1 MEITFYDLREKK
13 VEPKRLRASE
23 ERSRYDEDDYYED
36 TPVEEP
42 ETVTGPR
49 ALVGMGQLS
58 AAKRER
64 DKERRRQKEIEFK
77 RQRERERVKKE
88 PVRRALPSE
97 PSIPSADPNSAEAK
111 KKEQK
116 LRERERE
123 NEKNREKQLRERQ
136 LREREKRG
144 AQRNSRQP
152 EDYRELR
159 ERQHEKERERRKR
172 RETYAGGEYERDR
185 DEYVNSRRS
194 KHTRGISHSPIP
206 PQSQH
211 PHPYNQQNHHNYAR
225 SGRGPSPIPPHRG
238 GDRGDRGPSPLPP
251 HRGGDRGDR
260 GPSPLPPHR
269 GGDRGDR
276 GPSPLPPYRGGD
288 RGDRG
293 PSPLPPYRDGD
304 RGDRGPS
311 PLPPYRGGRGPSPI
325 PPRRGDRGH
334 SPIFSHHGN
343 TDPREYSPVPP
354 FNGNNDTRGC
364 SPIPP
369 RRGDREGQSPIPPS
383 RMESGGQSPIPPM
396 RSERAGN
403 SPIPPHRRLTAY
415 EVANQYGVDQYPT
428 DYDDI
433 DDSYGSQLQ
442 LQLTQSQP
450 APLQISK
457 SLQTQPFYSNPN
469 TSKQQLYSNPNPN
482 PNNSIANLYSHPNSS
497 ATKLYSHPNSSFVDL
512 PVPDGPPPP
521 PPPHRHIQGQSSN
534 PQLRHQPSMMMNNQ
548 PPQLN
553 QLLLKHQPSN
563 MTLKH
568 KPSQMQIA
576 MVNQKPP
583 RQLKH
588 QASVAD
594 WAASHDIE
602 IAPQKVPQ
610 APPALPPKVSQLQ
623 GRPRAPS
630 STYTSAPDFEALSKP
645 DAPNNDEFDDTG
657 RFVPGALPP
666 KPTHK
671 ITQKSDIDTLT
682 GDGNSGALVPAGYN
696 YGTANLPA
704 YRKPFGNLRPRSDSD
719 STAMVITSQKQRPP
733 PPQYNSAANSRRNSF
748 IGIHPIP
755 PSLIPGIDPTLA
767 ELIADDERRQWQV
780 TGVQQSTASEVPQ
793 QQESSGQSQLQQPHA
808 PPAPYV
814 EEVNDREDG
823 GRRRSANG
831 AVALK
836 MIDGKGPA
844 DGLVDGPTQ
853 AQAQTQLPALETQ
866 LVKHRV
872 SYRPPPKQL
881 EQYPLL
887 SHKLPLR
894 AQAHPLTLA
903 AKSDAPLVAPSNI
916 NSAAANNSNRG
927 VAEALLPPIE
937 PPPQPPSRAKTK
949 RLDGIPFNPDAY
961 NIINPKPSKMP
972 PPTRGGTIIRT
983 ANGGTM
989 ASTTMI
995 ATNSRKPDEILPPE
1009 TFAPEPE
1016 PKPKSA
1022 ATLQAEFD
1030 AEMQLQLR
1038 KARGVNGAREMALAQ
1053 TNLPPAYPAP
1063 KFPISIPERGS
1074 SSRTGTKKRLALPP
1088 TDSVPP
1094 PPPPGHQT
1102 LTIVQNPGNISPT
1115 KAGTVRSKLQKLRPQ
1130 KSTDM
1135 YMATSPSGQPLSGY
1149 LNQAQ
1154 QQQQQAASLSMQ
1166 IAQHEARMKREAE
1179 HAAQR
1184 RVAAEARTRE
1194 LKTHREAAA
1203 AAGYRHSMAGP
1214 PPSSATGTGGLA
1226 GYTNSYARHSMA
1238 ALPGPPGFADGNSSI
1253 GGEDD
1258 GTGGAMV
1265 LHRHRSAEPI
1275 WDGGG
1280 RRSYDGSY
1288 NLSRAPSHNELNDGY
1303 DQGIVLYRP
1312 SGGGSSQGNGSGPG
1326 TGVGE
1331 GNMGYGGGGYTSGYG
1346 SNMSTSGSAA
1356 SRGDS
1361 ARGGAPP
1368 PIHAPRGPTDIMGGY
1383 SSGGGEHPGGGY
1395 DESMALMSR
1404 EEWLLS
1410 QELRGISIGV
1420 GNSGGR
1426 AGGGGGTVAR
1436 RSGGRGY

>member
-1 MEITFYDLREKK
+1 MFKGKYAGEIRVEITFYDLREKK

-23 ERSRYDEDDYYED
+23 ERGGYSEDDYYED
-36 TPVEEP
+36 TPMEEP
-42 ETVTGPR
+42 EMVTGPR

-64 DKERRRQKEIEFK
+64 DKERRRQKEIDFK
-77 RQRERERVKKE
+77 KQRERERMKKE

-123 NEKNREKQLRERQ
+123 NEKNRERQ
-136 LREREKRG
+136 LRERERRG
-144 AQRNSRQP
+144 AQRTSRHP
-152 EDYRELR
+152 EDYERARERELR
-159 ERQHEKERERRKR
+159 ERHQEKERERRKR

-185 DEYVNSRRS
+185 DEYVSSRRS

-206 PQSQH
+206 PQSQNSH
-211 PHPYNQQNHHNYAR
+211 YYNHHNHNSYAR
-225 SGRGPSPIPPHRG
+225 GSRGPSPIPPHRG

-251 HRGGDRGDR
+251 
-260 GPSPLPPHR
+260 
-269 GGDRGDR
+269 
-276 GPSPLPPYRGGD
+276 
-288 RGDRG
+288 
-293 PSPLPPYRDGD
+293 
-304 RGDRGPS
+304 
-311 PLPPYRGGRGPSPI
+311 YRGGRGLSPI

-343 TDPREYSPVPP
+343 TDPRGYSPIPP
-354 FNGNNDTRGC
+354 FNGSNDTRGS

-369 RRGDREGQSPIPPS
+369 RRGDRGGQSPIPPS
-383 RMESGGQSPIPPM
+383 RRESGGHSPIPPM

-403 SPIPPHRRLTAY
+403 SPIPPHRRLTAH
-415 EVANQYGVDQYPT
+415 EMANQYGVDQYHT
-428 DYDDI
+428 DYDDV
-433 DDSYGSQLQ
+433 DDSYGAP
-442 LQLTQSQP
+442 LQLTQSHPLALPPPHQVSRGSQP
-450 APLQISK
+450 ALPP
-457 SLQTQPFYSNPN
+457 LQTQPFYNNPN
-469 TSKQQLYSNPNPN
+469 TSKQQLYSNPN
-482 PNNSIANLYSHPNSS
+482 SSTAKLYSHPNNS
-497 ATKLYSHPNSSFVDL
+497 ATKLYSHPNNSFVD
-512 PVPDGPPPP
+512 PPSPDGPPPP
-521 PPPHRHIQGQSSN
+521 PPPHRHIQGQPSN
-534 PQLRHQPSMMMNNQ
+534 PQLGHQPSMVMNNQ
-548 PPQLN
+548 HPQQS

-563 MTLKH
+563 MALKH

-576 MVNQKPP
+576 MVNQKPH

-588 QASVAD
+588 QPSVAD
-594 WAASHDIE
+594 WAASQDIE

-610 APPALPPKVSQLQ
+610 APPAVLPKVSQLQ

-630 STYTSAPDFEALSKP
+630 STYTSAPDFDALNKP
-645 DAPNNDEFDDTG
+645 GAPNNDEFDDTG
-657 RFVPGALPP
+657 RFAPGALPP
-666 KPTHK
+666 KPM
-671 ITQKSDIDTLT
+671 QKVSLKADVDTLI
-682 GDGNSGALVPAGYN
+682 GDGNAGALVPAGYN
-696 YGTANLPA
+696 YGTANPPA
-704 YRKPFGNLRPRSDSD
+704 YRKPPFGNPRPRSDSD

-748 IGIHPIP
+748 IGMHPIP
-755 PSLIPGIDPTLA
+755 LSLIPGIDPTLA
-767 ELIADDERRQWQV
+767 ELIADDERRRWQMN
-780 TGVQQSTASEVPQ
+780 GLQQSTAGEVPQ
-793 QQESSGQSQLQQPHA
+793 QQEPSGQPQLQQPHA

-836 MIDGKGPA
+836 MIDGKGPTG
-844 DGLVDGPTQ
+844 GLVDGPTH
-853 AQAQTQLPALETQ
+853 AQAQTQPHSLETQ

-887 SHKLPLR
+887 SHKFPPR

-903 AKSDAPLVAPSNI
+903 AKSDVSPIAPSNI
-916 NSAAANNSNRG
+916 NSAAASSSNRG
-927 VAEALLPPIE
+927 VTETLLPPIE
-937 PPPQPPSRAKTK
+937 PSPQPPPRAKTK
-949 RLDGIPFNPDAY
+949 RLDGIPFSPDAY

-983 ANGGTM
+983 PNGGTITN
-989 ASTTMI
+989 TTMI

-1009 TFAPEPE
+1009 SFAPEPE

-1022 ATLQAEFD
+1022 ATLQAEMD
-1030 AEMQLQLR
+1030 AEMQIQLR
-1038 KARGVNGAREMALAQ
+1038 KSRGINGAREMALGQ

-1063 KFPISIPERGS
+1063 KLPVSIPERGS
-1074 SSRTGTKKRLALPP
+1074 SSRVGTKKQLALPP

-1102 LTIVQNPGNISPT
+1102 LTIVQNPGKISPT

-1135 YMATSPSGQPLSGY
+1135 YTAASSSGQPLSGY

-1154 QQQQQAASLSMQ
+1154 QQQQAASLSMQ
-1166 IAQHEARMKREAE
+1166 IAQHESRMKREAE

-1184 RVAAEARTRE
+1184 RAAAEARTKE
-1194 LKTHREAAA
+1194 LKTHREAAV

-1214 PPSSATGTGGLA
+1214 PPNSATGAGGLA

-1238 ALPGPPGFADGNSSI
+1238 ALPGPPGFADGSSVE
-1253 GGEDD
+1253 GEDD

-1265 LHRHRSAEPI
+1265 LHRHRSAEPV
-1275 WDGGG
+1275 WDGGA
-1280 RRSYDGSY
+1280 RRNYDDNY
-1288 NLSRAPSHNELNDGY
+1288 NLSRAPSYNELNNGY

-1312 SGGGSSQGNGSGPG
+1312 GGGGSQDNGSGPE
-1326 TGVGE
+1326 TGVGG
-1331 GNMGYGGGGYTSGYG
+1331 GNTGYGVGGYTSGYG
-1346 SNMSTSGSAA
+1346 SNLSTSGSAA

-1361 ARGGAPP
+1361 ARGGSTQ
-1368 PIHAPRGPTDIMGGY
+1368 PIPAPRGPTESLGVY
-1383 SSGGGEHPGGGY
+1383 SNGGGEHPGAVC
-1395 DESMALMSR
+1395 DESMALMSK

-1410 QELRGISIGV
+1410 QELRAISIGV

-1426 AGGGGGTVAR
+1426 TGGTGTIAR